1 MGESGSKIKIMRN
14 SLITVIALFF
24 LKLIPSSSLSC
35 YQCSTVTDPD
45 CVDPIKTNMMATT
58 CPKDK
63 EYTICRRIHQE
74 VRGNVTVI
82 RNCGWIE
89 NENECYSTRL
99 DEFNTLVCQC
109 KENMCNTANKA
120 VVMSTILIISGL
132 FHHLVL

>member
-1 MGESGSKIKIMRN
+1 MMI
-14 SLITVIALFF
+14 SLITVTILFV
-24 LKLIPSSSLSC
+24 LTLNPTDALSC

-45 CVDPIKTNMMATT
+45 CADPIKTNMMATT
-58 CPKDK
+58 CPQDK

-89 NENECYSTRL
+89 NENECYTTRL

-109 KENMCNTANKA
+109 KEDMCNNAMKGM
-120 VVMSTILIISGL
+120 VLSTMLTIIGVIYY
-132 FHHLVL
+132 LVI